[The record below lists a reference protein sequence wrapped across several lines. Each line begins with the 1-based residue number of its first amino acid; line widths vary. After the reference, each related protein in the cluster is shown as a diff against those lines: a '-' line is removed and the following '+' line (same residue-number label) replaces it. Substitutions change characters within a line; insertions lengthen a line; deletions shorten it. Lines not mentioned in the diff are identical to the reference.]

1 MISEPGINHVKY
13 YEVLFMKIYTATS
26 DTSLKKKQT
35 PTLNIYL
42 E

>member
-26 DTSLKKKQT
+26 DTSLKKNKRQ
-35 PTLNIYL
+35 L
-42 E
+42 